1 MTKAFVKH
9 DYAVT
14 GRDYV
19 ETEGGGD
26 TPAGGI
32 SYSTTEQDT
41 GLKWIDNK
49 PIYQITYDIS
59 SITSSNTNLVDIT
72 SLGCENIVK
81 IEGWVKGTETS
92 YPCIIYSSETSQFV
106 LFLSHSGGHTY
117 IRGRGAVGSGSI
129 SNAFVTIW
137 YTKTE

>member
-1 MTKAFVKH
+1 MAKAFVKH

-32 SYSTTEQDT
+32 SYSTDEHIIGTVADKTLYGKTIIVNSVAANTFISQAHGISDIDT
-41 GLKWIDNK
+41 IWN
-49 PIYQITYDIS
+49 
-59 SITSSNTNLVDIT
+59 
-72 SLGCENIVK
+72 
-81 IEGWVKGTETS
+81 
-92 YPCIIYSSETSQFV
+92 
-106 LFLSHSGGHTY
+106 
-117 IRGRGAVGSGSI
+117 IRGVVLYGTGNAAMVGPYIGDLSNLTNYAGARVSGDSIALKIGSDLAPGTVMI
-129 SNAFVTIW
+129 DLE